1 LIRTVRRPGKLVS
14 AAACSLLALLPACD
28 GSVTDP
34 ADYQLTIVEGD
45 AQVGEARSQ
54 LAAPLVVLV
63 SAAGRPAAG
72 VEVAWRAEE
81 ADGVVAPTT
90 LTDAAG
96 YARADRTLGPQAG
109 QHGTVASVG
118 SAAARFTSIAQVQ
131 GAVHMHMDPTA
142 GGNGQVDTVQA
153 MLQPLRVLVTDHHG
167 APVEGVQVYW
177 SMGRPESVTDA
188 NGIAALTHQLGPV
201 AGGILITAEVSG
213 LIGSPVS
220 FVAIARAGQPVDFVK
235 VGGDEQMALVGGLL
249 APVYAMVRDAHGN
262 PVGGVSLSWSAAG
275 GGVIETAH
283 HVTPEYVSA
292 SATRRLGPG
301 EGEYTTTVSTDV
313 ASLPTLTFT
322 ATAVTTIVV
331 VSRFN
336 DYWCYYYGS
345 EHCAAFTPLET
356 FITAGRTVGWRW
368 DGSFAC
374 DLVFEDA
381 PEPPT
386 SSGVRLH
393 GTHTR
398 TFHEPGIYLYRCT
411 TSSPVSP
418 VGRVV
423 VQ

>member
-1 LIRTVRRPGKLVS
+1 LIRTVRRPGKLL
-14 AAACSLLALLPACD
+14 ATACSLLALLPACD

-34 ADYQLTIVEGD
+34 ADYQLTIVKGD

-72 VEVAWRAEE
+72 VEVAWRVEE
-81 ADGVVAPTT
+81 AGGVVAPTT

-142 GGNGQVDTVQA
+142 GGNGQVDTVHA

-220 FVAIARAGQPVDFVK
+220 FVAIARPGRPVDFMK
-235 VGGDEQMALVGGLL
+235 VGGDEQLALVGSRLE
-249 APVYAMVRDAHGN
+249 PVYAVVRDAHGN
-262 PVGGVSLSWSAAG
+262 RVGGVSLSWSAAG
-275 GGVIETAH
+275 GGVIETAD

-292 SATRRLGPG
+292 SATRLLGPG

-313 ASLPTLTFT
+313 ARLPTLTFT

-331 VSRFN
+331 VSRWCY
-336 DYWCYYYGS
+336 DYYYYYYGS
-345 EHCAAFTPLET
+345 EHCVAFAPLET
-356 FITAGRTVGWRW
+356 VITAGRTVGWRW
-368 DGSFAC
+368 DGSLAC

-398 TFHEPGIYLYRCT
+398 TFHEPGIYPYRCT
-411 TSSPVSP
+411 TTPMSP